1 MMAADQLHHQ
11 EAAMHI
17 NRVALEWASDRAF
30 EPLHVDCITAVMLK
44 ILDGKCKMG
53 ETEQSMIKPLYEMTS
68 NLMGV
73 HFDQRVHKAIGMAMA
88 NPRNQWKDEIHTLR
102 LRAEEVIPKP
112 VMKAFKQHLRESL
125 FAARL
130 S

>member
-1 MMAADQLHHQ
+1 MMAEQLRQ
-11 EAAMHI
+11 GEGIDI
-17 NRVALEWASDRAF
+17 NRIALDWASARAF

-53 ETEQSMIKPLYEMTS
+53 EREQTMITSLYAMTS
-68 NLMGV
+68 NLMGL
-73 HFDQRVHKAIGMAMA
+73 HFDQGVHKAIGLAVT
-88 NPRNQWKDEIHTLR
+88 NPREQWLGEIHALR
-102 LRAEEVIPKP
+102 LRAEQVIPKP

-125 FAARL
+125 FSGRL